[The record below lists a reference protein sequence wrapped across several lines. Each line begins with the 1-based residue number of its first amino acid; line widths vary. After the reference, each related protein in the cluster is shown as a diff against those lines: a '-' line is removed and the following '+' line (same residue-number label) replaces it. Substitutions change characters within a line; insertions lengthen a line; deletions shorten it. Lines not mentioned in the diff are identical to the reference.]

1 MRLYHRASSPLTRR
15 YYMPNELPVD
25 VNDVAKEMIARG
37 IVDEVG
43 WTNTLMDILEEK
55 YSLESKVKKAM
66 DNL

>member
-1 MRLYHRASSPLTRR
+1 
-15 YYMPNELPVD
+15 MPNELPVD